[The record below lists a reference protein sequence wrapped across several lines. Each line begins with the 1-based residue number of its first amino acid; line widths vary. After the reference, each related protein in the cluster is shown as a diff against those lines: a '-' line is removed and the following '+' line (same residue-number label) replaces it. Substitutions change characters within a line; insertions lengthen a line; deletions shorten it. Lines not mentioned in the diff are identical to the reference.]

1 MMSKAAYEQKRKFSA
16 QIRVR
21 FNTTTTRIELAD
33 ATPFGGPTGTYRMR
47 VDRRWCDAADGAP
60 WFINRQDLGT
70 LTTRIAMGTFAE
82 PSPRPELT
90 ARQRV
95 RAFSG
100 IAEDGTRK
108 YELTWTLTPPI
119 LGADGRWHIAV
130 NSYRSG
136 PVFLQCDDVEPV
148 TMKNNN
154 EK

>member
-1 MMSKAAYEQKRKFSA
+1 MMSKTAYEQKRKFSA

-33 ATPFGGPTGTYRMR
+33 ATAFGGPAGTYRMR
-47 VDRRWCDAADGAP
+47 VDRRWCDASDGTP
-60 WFINRQDLGT
+60 WFISRHDLGT
-70 LTTRIAMGTFAE
+70 LITALALGGVAE
-82 PSPRPELT
+82 PSQCPELT

-95 RAFSG
+95 RAFSRF
-100 IAEDGTRK
+100 AEDGTRK

-136 PVFLQCDDVEPV
+136 PVFLSCDDIEPV
-148 TMKNNN
+148 TFRNSN